1 MTEWKEYKLG
11 ELVQTNKRSINADYP
26 FKEIEYLDTG
36 SITRGKIHSFQ
47 KYKLGEAPSRAKR
60 LVEQNDIVYSTVRP
74 IQRHYGYIEN
84 PQPNLVVSTGFT
96 TITCDTNKLNPK
108 FLYYF
113 LTSDDSVEYFD
124 LIAEASTSAYPSLRP
139 SDIESLD
146 IIIPELPEQH
156 AIASVLSSLDDKID
170 LLHRQ
175 NKTLEEMAEALFR
188 QWFLPAEASAQAG
201 VVEASEE
208 WETITLY
215 DAIELVGGGTPKT
228 SVDEYWNGDIKWLS
242 GGDIAANHKSIINA
256 SEKTITQE
264 GLDNSSAKLLPKYST
279 VISAR
284 GTVGKYCI
292 LSEPMAYSQ
301 SNYGIKPRFDGCCF
315 FTYLL
320 VNYSVKELNSA
331 AYGSVF
337 DTITTNTF
345 KGLELTIPPEKEIQ
359 DFEENIKNYFLK
371 ISNNVKQIR
380 TLEKLRDSLL
390 PKLMNG
396 EVRIET
402 HGRASQK
409 KGRDDR

>member
-1 MTEWKEYKLG
+1 MTIKEKIQYSEDKTVFTL
-11 ELVQTNKRSINADYP
+11 
-26 FKEIEYLDTG
+26 FKEGLFYKCYNEDAMVFSKRVKSYKVNSKFIKSLGAAVFSLGFPMSEVTKGNL
-36 SITRGKIHSFQ
+36 SLASVSEKI
-47 KYKLGEAPSRAKR
+47 GAKGF
-60 LVEQNDIVYSTVRP
+60 EECDGNIV
-74 IQRHYGYIEN
+74 
-84 PQPNLVVSTGFT
+84 F
-96 TITCDTNKLNPK
+96 
-108 FLYYF
+108 
-113 LTSDDSVEYFD
+113 
-124 LIAEASTSAYPSLRP
+124 SL
-139 SDIESLD
+139 
-146 IIIPELPEQH
+146 H

-345 KGLELTIPPEKEIQ
+345 KGLEITIPPEKDIHN
-359 DFEENIKNYFLK
+359 FEEKIKDYFLK
-371 ISNNVKQIR
+371 MSNKSAPLKNCGILCCR
-380 TLEKLRDSLL
+380 S
-390 PKLMNG
+390 
-396 EVRIET
+396 
-402 HGRASQK
+402 
-409 KGRDDR
+409 